1 MRNGESAQYGGVPGY
16 LKRLTIMSLFAAFV
30 AVVGALWSE
39 DWRAKR
45 AGFSSGADKAAA
57 EKSGISDP
65 GVWKAR
71 LEADRQERDRLALEE
86 ITRNKERVEAEKAT
100 KRAMQIS
107 VLKTLAATPVKTD
120 VKIDTIGAA
129 KAAIGLWQDFEN
141 AARSIETDN
150 PNVAERKIIEGARA
164 KTKALKSATFPRIR
178 KAFEN
183 FAGAKL
189 WIDDYKISVS
199 GNRSDVIYLIHHG
212 FALNRNVQAAN
223 EAIYPTLNEFRFK
236 RACYSYAK
244 STYANSVCYPV
255 STIADDQ

>member
-141 AARSIETDN
+141 AARSIPATRRN
-150 PNVAERKIIEGARA
+150 PRYSCALPVLSSSMRQRNNHEPALSCHGHGGREVRLVFLLFYARTVHDA
-164 KTKALKSATFPRIR
+164 RGLR
-178 KAFEN
+178 
-183 FAGAKL
+183 
-189 WIDDYKISVS
+189 
-199 GNRSDVIYLIHHG
+199 
-212 FALNRNVQAAN
+212 
-223 EAIYPTLNEFRFK
+223 
-236 RACYSYAK
+236 
-244 STYANSVCYPV
+244 
-255 STIADDQ
+255 